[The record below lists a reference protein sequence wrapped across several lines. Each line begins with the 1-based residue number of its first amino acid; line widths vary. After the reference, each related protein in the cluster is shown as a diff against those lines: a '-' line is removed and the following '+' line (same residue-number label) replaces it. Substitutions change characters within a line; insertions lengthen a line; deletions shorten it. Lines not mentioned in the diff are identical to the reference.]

1 MKKNSFMQGAFIATF
16 GIVITK
22 IIGILY
28 VIPFYSIIGEKGGAL
43 YGYAYNIYNIFLNIS
58 TAGIP
63 MAISKIISEYNAL
76 ELYADK
82 ENAFKIGKKIA
93 LVLSVVSFVILFFFA
108 PTIAYLIIGDI
119 EGGNS
124 IEEITFVI
132 RVISSAII
140 IVPILSVYRGY
151 FQGHKYIKPTSVS
164 QVIEQIVRV
173 SFIIVGSFLAMRV
186 FNFSLTTSVGI
197 AVFGATIGAFSS
209 YAYII
214 RKYYCNRSNFVRGCN
229 KEKTITDKEILR
241 LIILYALPLVLIDIF
256 KSIYNSV
263 DMMTVVRTLVNG
275 IGYSVADA
283 ERVMSV
289 ISTWGSKLN
298 MIVTSIGVGI
308 VVSLVPNL
316 SESFVINDQKEI
328 NKKINRTFEIL
339 LFFILPMTIGLSLLS
354 KAVWMIFYG
363 YSELGFITFGYS
375 IFAALFLSLF
385 STTISMVQIL
395 KDYKFVMISLITGFL
410 LKVLLNI
417 PLIHLFDN
425 LGLTPHY
432 GNITA
437 TIIGYFIPFLIC
449 IIRLKKKFKVDFH
462 DLEDKIPHIIFG
474 TSLMS
479 VTIVSLGMLLPMYSM
494 NRMLNIP
501 LVIIYTLVGISVYI
515 FYLWKMQV
523 IDKIFGKN
531 ILRKILE
538 KIKKLL
544 PNK

>member
-1 MKKNSFMQGAFIATF
+1 MKKNSFMQGAFIATI

-58 TAGIP
+58 IAGIP

-76 ELYADK
+76 GLYADK
-82 ENAFKIGKKIA
+82 EKAFKIGKKIA
-93 LVLSVVSFVILFFFA
+93 IALSIISFIVLFFFA

-173 SFIIVGSFLAMRV
+173 SFIIIGSFLAMRV

-209 YAYII
+209 YSYII
-214 RKYYCNRSNFVRGCN
+214 RKYYRNRSLFLKKSN
-229 KEKTITDKEILR
+229 KESTVSDKEIFK
-241 LIILYALPLVLIDIF
+241 LIILYSLPLVFIDVF

-263 DMMTVVRTLVNG
+263 DMMTVVRTLVND
-275 IGYSVADA
+275 IGYAISDA
-283 ERVMSV
+283 EGIMSV

-363 YSELGFITFGYS
+363 YSDLGFITFSYS

-395 KDYKFVMISLITGFL
+395 KDYKFVAISLITGFL

-417 PLIHLFDN
+417 PLIHLFDK
-425 LGLTPHY
+425 LGITPHY

-437 TIIGYFIPFLIC
+437 TIIGYFVPFLIC
-449 IIRLKKKFKVDFH
+449 IIRLRKKFKVDFH
-462 DLEDKIPHIIFG
+462 DFESKLPHIIFG
-474 TSLMS
+474 TALMS
-479 VTIVSLGMLLPMYSM
+479 VAIASVGLILPMYSM
-494 NRMLNIP
+494 NRLTNIP
-501 LVIIYTLVGISVYI
+501 LVIIYTLVGISVYT
-515 FYLWKMQV
+515 FYMWKMKI
-523 IDKIFGKN
+523 IDNIFGKD
-531 ILRKILE
+531 ILSKLLI
-538 KIKKLL
+538 KIKRFL